1 MLLSWAT
8 DSPRNMYVNT
18 IHLKPTIINSVQDL
32 RSADMVLESRNNL
45 PTAIDRLVN
54 SPILQRILIP
64 SKSPHKKI
72 QFAYSWRANTQIRSL
87 VNTAS
92 ALDTYHPCTANL
104 ITGITKPPNHKRWRF
119 WGDKIPNLLVL
130 AWTSPRHPVSVAAPS
145 SRSIAVYKWP
155 EVPTLQFSQEVHFH
169 ISRYPITSSFT
180 FL

>member
-64 SKSPHKKI
+64 LSPHIKKP
-72 QFAYSWRANTQIRSL
+72 RL
-87 VNTAS
+87 LTAGV
-92 ALDTYHPCTANL
+92 LTPRFVLWLTLHQHLTLTANL
-104 ITGITKPPNHKRWRF
+104 FTGITKPPNHKRWRF
-119 WGDKIPNLLVL
+119 WGDEIPNLLVL
-130 AWTSPRHPVSVAAPS
+130 AWTSPRRPVSVAAPS
-145 SRSIAVYKWP
+145 SRSIRVHKWP
-155 EVPTLQFSQEVHFH
+155 EVPTLQFSQEVHLH